1 MSGLVWNLKSE
12 ATNANTCQ
20 HGQSQLL
27 NGWPQPWR
35 GCGAQRCPPP
45 LQSGHPLLG
54 TLTVAIWEQWPEVAK
69 LPIVLSWTL
78 HVQLKTSPSFNL
90 DSTVFGNITEK
101 KQSR

>member
-27 NGWPQPWR
+27 NGWPQPWW

-78 HVQLKTSPSFNL
+78 HGYVPSPSFNL